1 MSPKST
7 LQPETEKPIL
17 VIDETNLPATA
28 FALRHL
34 LRTSPYLFVRGVP
47 VKLIFHSETRLPAVI
62 PLTRARVIIEGHQR
76 SRPVAL
82 RKGEQIAVPLPPA
95 VADIYLA
102 MNGDWQSTAACRDH
116 LVATA

>member
-34 LRTSPYLFVRGVP
+34 LRTSP
-47 VKLIFHSETRLPAVI
+47 
-62 PLTRARVIIEGHQR
+62 
-76 SRPVAL
+76 
-82 RKGEQIAVPLPPA
+82 
-95 VADIYLA
+95 
-102 MNGDWQSTAACRDH
+102 
-116 LVATA
+116 